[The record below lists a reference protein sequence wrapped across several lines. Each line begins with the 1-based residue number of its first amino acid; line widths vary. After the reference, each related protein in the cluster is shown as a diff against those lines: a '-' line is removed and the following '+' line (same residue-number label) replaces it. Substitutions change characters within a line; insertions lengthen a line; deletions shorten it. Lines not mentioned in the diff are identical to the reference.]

1 MAGRRGLSYR
11 QQQGISLLIVA
22 TIPVLLGAT
31 IVLGQV
37 NAAVRADA
45 DSRALGAGRAVQS
58 ILGANAASLG
68 QLAHSYATWSVL
80 RSDVAGL
87 REQAIA
93 QSVVD
98 FQVSQ
103 GGVDEAVVMAG
114 THVVAAGPAA
124 TVQALQ
130 AMLAGALAGGEALP
144 QNTYADLPG
153 GVYQVSLQS
162 IDLSG
167 RSGPG
172 VTASGGRAGLA
183 FAQRLGSDFVV
194 QAKGLTGF
202 DVAVYDARG
211 SLTAASDQA
220 IARQSAPAALPLPA
234 DSDELVPRRLAND
247 VVAVQLPLA
256 GVTGQSP
263 AAASAPGAS
272 APGSVVSG
280 LGASVHVPTSV
291 PVGTLVVATRLGLA
305 STISSNLVP
314 YLAVLLALVLV
325 FAASLA
331 VYLAGLLRR
340 RLGAVEVGLAAVAAG
355 DLSARLPVAGE
366 SGRAPGG
373 GAPGGGAPRRRS
385 PGADWPGGGSPRGG
399 GDPLDRLAASHNRLT
414 AALQRRDRVVWRSLE
429 ALEALRPERGPTNL
443 LGDVLEAARSIFELD
458 ACWLREASGNVV
470 AAFPAGALPEPPG
483 PLLVSAELDALPG
496 TRLEG
501 AAASVA
507 DWSVADRALFGLF
520 AREAGVALRSA
531 GLHEE
536 ASRRAE
542 RLGRANELQREFVR
556 GLGHN
561 LQAPLTR
568 IRIASQHLVA
578 ASGATDPE
586 TRRHAEAINA
596 DAERLTR
603 VVRELLTSTRL
614 DAGIFVPEQEPFALA
629 ALVRRAWHALGSD
642 RALDLVDES
651 AGWLAMGDREAV
663 EQVAWIL
670 LDNAIRYAPS
680 GPVHVSINPQGDR
693 ALRVRVRDEG
703 PGVPRAERGLIFRRF
718 QRGSTARGHDGTG
731 LGLDVAR
738 RLVRAMGGQL
748 RYEEAPEGGATFTFT
763 LPAEPAKGPE

>member
-58 ILGANAASLG
+58 ILGANAALLG

-167 RSGPG
+167 WSGPG
-172 VTASGGRAGLA
+172 VTTSGGRAGLA

-211 SLTAASDQA
+211 TLTAASDQA
-220 IARQSAPAALPLPA
+220 IARQSAPTALPLPA
-234 DSDELVPRRLAND
+234 DSDELVPRRLPND

-280 LGASVHVPTSV
+280 LGASVHAPTSGH
-291 PVGTLVVATRLGLA
+291 VGTLVVATRLGLA
-305 STISSNLVP
+305 STISANLVP

-340 RLGAVEVGLAAVAAG
+340 RLGSVEAGLAAVAAG
-355 DLSARLPVAGE
+355 DLGARLSVAGE

-373 GAPGGGAPRRRS
+373 GAPRRGS
-385 PGADWPGGGSPRGG
+385 PGGGSPRGG

-414 AALQRRDRVVWRSLE
+414 AALQHRDRVVWRSLE

-470 AAFPAGALPEPPG
+470 AAFPAGALPAPPG
-483 PLLVSAELDALPG
+483 PSLVSAELDALPG
-496 TRLEG
+496 THLEG

-568 IRIASQHLVA
+568 IRIASQDLAA
-578 ASGATDPE
+578 ASEATDPE

-614 DAGIFVPEQEPFALA
+614 DAGIFMPEQEPFALA

-651 AGWLAMGDREAV
+651 AGWLAVGDREAV

-670 LDNAIRYAPS
+670 LDNAVRYAPS

>member
-68 QLAHSYATWSVL
+68 QLAQSYATWSVL

-87 REQAIA
+87 QEQAIA

-114 THVVAAGPAA
+114 THVVGAGPAA
-124 TVQALQ
+124 DVQALQ
-130 AMLAGALAGGEALP
+130 AMLGGALAADGTLP
-144 QNTYADLPG
+144 RNAYADLPG

-162 IDLSG
+162 VDLAG
-167 RSGPG
+167 LSGPG

-202 DVAVYDARG
+202 DVAVYDATG
-211 SLTAASDQA
+211 ALTAASDQT
-220 IARQSAPAALPLPA
+220 IARQSAPAALPLSA
-234 DSDELVPRRLAND
+234 DSDELVPRRLPND
-247 VVAVQLPLA
+247 VVAVQLPLL
-256 GVTGQSP
+256 GVSGQSP
-263 AAASAPGAS
+263 AAAG
-272 APGSVVSG
+272 VSG
-280 LGASVHVPTSV
+280 AGASVQAPTSV
-291 PVGTLVVATRLGLA
+291 LVGTLVVATRLGLA

-331 VYLAGLLRR
+331 VYLASLLRR
-340 RLGAVEVGLAAVAAG
+340 RLGAVEAGLAAVAAG
-355 DLSARLPVAGE
+355 DLGARLPVAGE
-366 SGRAPGG
+366 SGRSA
-373 GAPGGGAPRRRS
+373 GGGAPRDGS
-385 PGADWPGGGSPRGG
+385 PRDGSPRGG

-458 ACWLREASGNVV
+458 ACWLRDASDNVV
-470 AAFPAGALPEPPG
+470 AAFPAGALPTPPG
-483 PLLVSAELDALPG
+483 PSLVSADLDALPG

-507 DWSVADRALFGLF
+507 GWSVADRALFALF

-568 IRIASQHLVA
+568 IRIASEDLVA
-578 ASGATDPE
+578 ASEATDPE

-614 DAGIFVPEQEPFALA
+614 DAGVFVPEQEPFALA
-629 ALVRRAWHALGSD
+629 TLVRRAWHALGSD
-642 RALDLVDES
+642 RALELVDGS
-651 AGWLAMGDREAV
+651 AGWLAVGDREAV

-670 LDNAIRYAPS
+670 LDNAVRYAPS

-703 PGVPRAERGLIFRRF
+703 PGVPRPERGLIFRRF

-763 LPAEPAKGPE
+763 LPAEPARGPE